1 MKKLLGIVVLCL
13 LCCNVGVAEK
23 NETIE
28 KNIENANREG
38 AVVFLSSDAAS
49 MITGTSLSEYIIAY
63 RCGGLFTH
71 LYKEELA
78 AALIGATWD
87 FEKKNII
94 QKFKKNN
101 FNYAGSQIFYVTTI
115 GSLNKNTNYNWEEV
129 VNLAKTQMVEW
140 EKIYQKKGKT
150 AFIDISFCKA
160 EAEYKI
166 ELIVNSLELKLFY
179 KAFGVDTDFDSIQ
192 Q

>member
-28 KNIENANREG
+28 KSIENANRE
-38 AVVFLSSDAAS
+38 D
-49 MITGTSLSEYIIAY
+49 SEYIIAY

-115 GSLNKNTNYNWEEV
+115 GTLNKNTNYNWEEV